1 MTIIRRGLFAAAALA
16 LVLPLAHMAGAQAPL
31 TFRGSLDTSATHHR
45 TLSVGDYLKKVE
57 EASGGTIKTQLFH
70 SGQLYKDV
78 NVAKALRDGG
88 IEMAAPGVW
97 VLSGFIPDTDIVQLP
112 VFYGQPLEQQLK
124 IFDGPVGQ
132 KINAEIER
140 KLGVKVLGP
149 WLNLGLSNYYSTKK
163 PLNDFADLRGL
174 KIRTSGGAGQF
185 ARAKFFGAIPN
196 MTPWPDVPLAL
207 AQGTFDALST
217 SNESTESA
225 KLYDSGVKYVFED
238 HQFLGLYIPMVSGV
252 FWNKLT
258 PAQQKLLVDVWAQNI
273 PTYRK
278 NMEDAQQAARKTLME
293 HGLVFVVPTPA
304 QIAAMRQKMM
314 AEQDAIARELKLT
327 PELVKEATAEME
339 QAQKTQ

>member
-1 MTIIRRGLFAAAALA
+1 
-16 LVLPLAHMAGAQAPL
+16 
-31 TFRGSLDTSATHHR
+31 
-45 TLSVGDYLKKVE
+45 
-57 EASGGTIKTQLFH
+57 
-70 SGQLYKDV
+70 
-78 NVAKALRDGG
+78 
-88 IEMAAPGVW
+88 
-97 VLSGFIPDTDIVQLP
+97 
-112 VFYGQPLEQQLK
+112 
-124 IFDGPVGQ
+124 
-132 KINAEIER
+132 
-140 KLGVKVLGP
+140 
-149 WLNLGLSNYYSTKK
+149 
-163 PLNDFADLRGL
+163 
-174 KIRTSGGAGQF
+174 
-185 ARAKFFGAIPN
+185 

-217 SNESTESA
+217 RNESTESA

-278 NMEDAQQAARKTLME
+278 NMEDAQQAARKTLMD

-314 AEQDAIARELKLT
+314 AEQDTIARELKLT